1 MNFWV
6 FKNWVE
12 QITYDQQSNQGRS
25 FGKLSPDRLALG
37 MLRLIRKPVL
47 CVCSYFCSPEKF
59 QVSDILCTWW
69 WTDWSTQQFIEK
81 QSECGFWRHP
91 ATDSASCY
99 RFIHLATDS
108 GILLLI
114 RASCY
119 WFGHP
124 ATDSRILL
132 LIQASCYRFR
142 HLATD
147 SGNLLQGHAICYRVM
162 QLATGS
168 CNWLQGRAICY
179 RFMKSVL

>member
-1 MNFWV
+1 MSGFAQEEKTLRVLNMNFWV

-37 MLRLIRKPVL
+37 MLRLIWKPVF
-47 CVCSYFCSPEKF
+47 CVCSYFCSPEKL
-59 QVSDILCTWW
+59 V
-69 WTDWSTQQFIEK
+69 
-81 QSECGFWRHP
+81 
-91 ATDSASCY
+91 
-99 RFIHLATDS
+99 
-108 GILLLI
+108 I

-168 CNWLQGRAICY
+168 CNWLQGPAIGYRVMQLGTRSCNLLQGHAICY
-179 RFMKSVL
+179 RFMQSVCNLF